1 MQIPEGN
8 LHQLFGLDFRQLAI
22 QSVMRCIKAK
32 KIEVIVFEPAL
43 QEDEFYNSRVIKDFD
58 EFKKIS
64 DVIVAN
70 RLSDEIKDVVDKGY
84 TRDLFSRD

>member
-1 MQIPEGN
+1 
-8 LHQLFGLDFRQLAI
+8 
-22 QSVMRCIKAK
+22 
-32 KIEVIVFEPAL
+32 
-43 QEDEFYNSRVIKDFD
+43 VIKDFD

-70 RLSDEIKDVVDKGY
+70 RLSDEIRDVVDKVY

>member
-1 MQIPEGN
+1 
-8 LHQLFGLDFRQLAI
+8 
-22 QSVMRCIKAK
+22 V
-32 KIEVIVFEPAL
+32 VFEPAL
-43 QEDEFYNSRVIKDFD
+43 YEDEFYSSRVIKDFD

-70 RLSDEIKDVVDKGY
+70 RLSDEIRDVVDKVY